1 MTWPNGTANVPDH
14 TPYQKKIIRRYYD
27 RREQLMLEK
36 LGELVGELYLA
47 DADAKRERL
56 WQRVAAAM
64 TNLQVPESLAAHI
77 LASRKPEVLAANLRE
92 WQASLPKP
100 EPPAAS

>member
-1 MTWPNGTANVPDH
+1 
-14 TPYQKKIIRRYYD
+14 
-27 RREQLMLEK
+27 
-36 LGELVGELYLA
+36 
-47 DADAKRERL
+47 
-56 WQRVAAAM
+56 M
-64 TNLQVPESLAAHI
+64 TNLQVPDSLAADI